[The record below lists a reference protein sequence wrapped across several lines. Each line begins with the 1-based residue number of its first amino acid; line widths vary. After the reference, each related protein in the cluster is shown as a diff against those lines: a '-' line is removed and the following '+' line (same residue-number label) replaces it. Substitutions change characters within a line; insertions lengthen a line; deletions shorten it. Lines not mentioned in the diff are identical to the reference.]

1 MKSAYGIRPASGRE
15 VEMAK
20 LDVLLIGPEK
30 SGRTAIIKALQS
42 DGQYFVRED
51 DNSYD
56 HHIGMNV
63 VKLNYRLGL
72 GSNEQT
78 VKLSLW
84 DPTVTEIETPDDKD
98 LTGINRYLRLRYQDA
113 FKFHALVVCFD
124 STSAKS
130 FQDAVSMY
138 KELIVSPRHQN
149 KPSKYAK
156 IPVAFVAT
164 KLDKTDFVRSDGA
177 KRAVP
182 IYEVQTWLKSMHK
195 RAENAGFEVSA
206 H

>member
-1 MKSAYGIRPASGRE
+1 
-15 VEMAK
+15 MAK

-30 SGRTAIIKALQS
+30 SGKTAIVKALQH
-42 DGQYFVRED
+42 DGNIVIWGEED
-51 DNSYD
+51 SYD
-56 HHIGMNV
+56 NHVGMNV
-63 VKLNYRLGL
+63 VKMNYRLGI

-84 DPTVTEIETPDDKD
+84 DPTMTEMENPDDKD
-98 LTGINRYLRLRYQDA
+98 LLGINHYLRLRYQTA
-113 FKFHALVVCFD
+113 FRFHALVVCFD
-124 STSAKS
+124 STSPKS
-130 FQDAVSMY
+130 FQDAVALY
-138 KELIVSPRHQN
+138 KELIVSPRHPN

-164 KLDKTDFVRSDGA
+164 KLDRTDFVRPEGL

-182 IYEVQTWLKSMHK
+182 IYEVQAWLKSMHK
-195 RAENAGFEVSA
+195 RAENGCFEVSA